1 MSAAVL
7 EKSDA
12 PVEAPVDKSVAHA
25 MSRARPAAR
34 DVDATLRAAGAS
46 LVLDAIDAATEA
58 ELLDVVE
65 RNEWDRSLSRRVQHY
80 GHRFAYPPT
89 ERREPVSADARG
101 VGVVLFYG
109 RSDASTNERRHEH
122 PTPPTP
128 LPEVHTSAGTRARR
142 ACRRRRLYPRR
153 FYAWPT
159 PSRRRAGRTN
169 RCSARSTSTCPAKG
183 SRRTSTRAPP
193 ARPTEPSKRAV
204 WRAFLSVARAC
215 ARTPRRSF
223 GVRPV
228 DLDFLRKLSTA
239 CSHPYL
245 PG

>member
-101 VGVVLFYG
+101 VGVVLFTDVATPAPT
-109 RSDASTNERRHEH
+109 SVVTN
-122 PTPPTP
+122 
-128 LPEVHTSAGTRARR
+128 TR
-142 ACRRRRLYPRR
+142 RRRRLYPRYTR
-153 FYAWPT
+153 PQVHEQDVRAGADAFTRGVSTRGRRPRAAVLVERTAAVHGQRVPAR
-159 PSRRRAGRTN
+159 PRDRAARRRARRPRGRQN
-169 RCSARSTSTCPAKG
+169 LRSAP
-183 SRRTSTRAPP
+183 
-193 ARPTEPSKRAV
+193 
-204 WRAFLSVARAC
+204 
-215 ARTPRRSF
+215 F
-223 GVRPV
+223 GVR
-228 DLDFLRKLSTA
+228 S
-239 CSHPYL
+239 
-245 PG
+245 